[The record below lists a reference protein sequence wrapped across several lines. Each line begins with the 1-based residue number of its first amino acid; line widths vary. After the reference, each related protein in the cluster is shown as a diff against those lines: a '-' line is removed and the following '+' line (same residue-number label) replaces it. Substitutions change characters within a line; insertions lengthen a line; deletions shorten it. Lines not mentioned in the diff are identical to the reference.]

1 MIEYQSWAFLEPK
14 SPPRKQLET
23 PSCLCFAFFAFAPA
37 FDNLPF
43 IETFLL
49 GIALE
54 TTVLDYEPHPD
65 NDDCDEDVDV
75 DGDYLDD
82 GDDAYADGGDLS
94 PQ

>member
-1 MIEYQSWAFLEPK
+1 MPL
-14 SPPRKQLET
+14 
-23 PSCLCFAFFAFAPA
+23 LCFFFAFAPA

-54 TTVLDYEPHPD
+54 TTVLDDEPHPD
-65 NDDCDEDVDV
+65 NDVCDEDDDV
-75 DGDYLDD
+75 DIDYLDD
-82 GDDAYADGGDLS
+82 GDDAYADGGDPS

>member
-54 TTVLDYEPHPD
+54 TTVLDDEPHPD
-65 NDDCDEDVDV
+65 NDDCD
-75 DGDYLDD
+75 LWW
-82 GDDAYADGGDLS
+82 
-94 PQ
+94 

>member
-1 MIEYQSWAFLEPK
+1 MPL
-14 SPPRKQLET
+14 
-23 PSCLCFAFFAFAPA
+23 LCFFFEFAPA

-54 TTVLDYEPHPD
+54 TTVLDDEPHPD

-82 GDDAYADGGDLS
+82 GDAD
-94 PQ
+94 